1 MVLLFKWLVYAH
13 VATGTVGLITLWVPI
28 AARKGTARHVDWG
41 KVFYWAL
48 LATGTFAVG
57 ISTVTLIAPLETH
70 PFWDDAAMVRGVFG
84 WMMLYLAV
92 LTINLTRYGRLC
104 VQNKRDHAANKT
116 VANLAGQAAMF
127 AAAANC
133 ALQGYWLEQYLLV
146 GMSSIGLIAGVLNT
160 HFILRSNPPLNEW
173 LIQHSRGLVGA
184 GISVYTA
191 FLAFGAVNLLPAFAF
206 NPVLW
211 ATPCTLG
218 VAYLLYHQYRI
229 TVARRPKTRV
239 AESSLSAG

>member
-1 MVLLFKWLVYAH
+1 MVVLLFKTLVYAH
-13 VATGTVGLITLWVPI
+13 VITGTVGLITLWVPI
-28 AARKGTARHVDWG
+28 VARKGTHKHVNWG
-41 KVFYWAL
+41 KVFYWSL
-48 LATGTFAVG
+48 LATGAIAVG

-104 VQNKRDHAANKT
+104 VQNKRQHAANRT
-116 VANLAGQAAMF
+116 FWNLFGQAAMF
-127 AAAANC
+127 AAAVNC
-133 ALQGYWLEQYLLV
+133 AVQGLQLQQYLLV
-146 GMSSIGLIAGVLNT
+146 GMSSIGIVAGVLNT
-160 HFILRSNPPLNEW
+160 HFILRESPPLNEW

-191 FLAFGAVNLLPAFAF
+191 FLAFGAVNLLPAVAF

-218 VAYLLYHQYRI
+218 ITYLLYHQIKI
-229 TVARRPKTRV
+229 TRARRPKRRV
-239 AESSLSAG
+239 AGAGLTT

>member
-1 MVLLFKWLVYAH
+1 MVLTFKTLVYAH
-13 VATGTVGLITLWVPI
+13 VVTGTVGLITLWIPI
-28 AARKGTARHVDWG
+28 LARKGTRRHIDWG
-41 KVFYWAL
+41 RIFYWSL
-48 LATGTFAVG
+48 LATGTIAVG

-104 VQNKRDHAANKT
+104 VQNKRDHPANT
-116 VANLAGQAAMF
+116 SFLNLFGQAAMF
-127 AAAANC
+127 ATAVNC
-133 ALQGYWLEQYLLV
+133 AVQGFLLEQYLLV
-146 GMSSIGLIAGVLNT
+146 GMSSIGIIAGILNT
-160 HFILRSNPPLNEW
+160 HFILRRNPPLNEW

-229 TVARRPKTRV
+229 MQGRRPKAAVGRTG
-239 AESSLSAG
+239 LSAS